1 MVQKQFRKF
10 SHYEYK
16 TGNNEWR
23 SMKYGRLE
31 LKRDMDD
38 LVLIRAV
45 SNAGRYS
52 EIQKILVPFIGKMKP
67 QLFKINVQ

>member
-1 MVQKQFRKF
+1 MQFQKI

-52 EIQKILVPFIGKMKP
+52 EIQKIWCRYGKKKP
-67 QLFKINVQ
+67 SYLK